1 MFRRLALI
9 LAFCTLLC
17 GSATAGPP
25 IARFQSALGDFDVLL
40 DPVAAL
46 VSVAN
51 FAAYANRGAYDTT
64 IIHRSTTGNPAS
76 IQIVQGGGFELVG
89 NSLDPVI
96 TDPPIP
102 LEAGVANARGTLAM
116 ARATGLNTATSQ
128 WYFNVQSNPGL
139 DFNYAVFG
147 RVIGAGQNVIDA
159 MGRVTVYNASEF
171 LGPTFRELPLFAPS
185 LNITNLILINSV
197 RVEPFAITNLT
208 RAADTLKI
216 RWTQLSSNTP
226 VRVERSSSL
235 TGPWQTVASNLTT
248 GVFNDTN
255 APARGAYYRIVTEP

>member
-1 MFRRLALI
+1 MFRWLASI

-40 DPVAAL
+40 DPVAAP

-51 FAAYANRGAYDTT
+51 FAAYANRGDYAGTF
-64 IIHRSTTGNPAS
+64 IHRSTTYNPAS

-89 NSLDPVI
+89 NMIEPVA

-116 ARATGLNTATSQ
+116 ARSTQPNSATSQ

-139 DFNYAVFG
+139 DFSYAVFG
-147 RVIGAGQNVIDA
+147 RVIGTGMSVVDAIGQ
-159 MGRVTVYNASEF
+159 VTVYNASLD
-171 LGPTFRELPLFAPS
+171 LGSNFGELPLLADS
-185 LNITNLILINSV
+185 LSPKNLVLINSV
-197 RVEPFAITNLT
+197 RVAPFVITNIIRTAETIEL
-208 RAADTLKI
+208 RWAA
-216 RWTQLSSNTP
+216 LSANTP
-226 VRVERSSSL
+226 VRVERAINLNEPWSSL
-235 TGPWQTVASNLTT
+235 ANGITT
-248 GVFNDTN
+248 GEFTDTN
-255 APARGAYYRIVTEP
+255 PPAGSAFYRLVTE

>member
-1 MFRRLALI
+1 MFRRLASI

-17 GSATAGPP
+17 GSSSAGPP

-40 DPVAAL
+40 DPMAAP

-51 FAAYANRGAYDTT
+51 FAAYANRGDYAGTF
-64 IIHRSTTGNPAS
+64 IHRSTTYSPAS

-89 NSLDPVI
+89 NMIEPVA

-116 ARATGLNTATSQ
+116 ARSTQPNSATSQ

-147 RVIGAGQNVIDA
+147 RVIGTGMSVVDAIGQ
-159 MGRVTVYNASEF
+159 VTVYDASQA
-171 LGPTFRELPLFAPS
+171 LGAAFGELPLINGQY
-185 LNITNLILINSV
+185 LVLIDSI
-197 RVEPFAITNLT
+197 RVEAFAITNIIRT
-208 RAADTLKI
+208 ADTTEL
-216 RWTQLSSNTP
+216 RWTALSANTP
-226 VRVERSSSL
+226 VRVERAIHLSGPWSSL
-235 TGPWQTVASNLTT
+235 ANGLTT
-248 GVFNDTN
+248 GEFTDTN
-255 APARGAYYRIVTEP
+255 PPAGSAFYRLVTE